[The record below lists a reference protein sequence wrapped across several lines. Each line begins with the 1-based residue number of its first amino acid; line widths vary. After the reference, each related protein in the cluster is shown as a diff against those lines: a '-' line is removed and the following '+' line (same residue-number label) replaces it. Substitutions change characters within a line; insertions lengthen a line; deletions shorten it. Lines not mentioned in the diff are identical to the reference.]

1 MLHWLHSWLHN
12 VIFYAKGVMGLL
24 KVPDVCT
31 FSQEYFDIHDYQVS
45 KGGDGYPSHFY
56 TYKCYHCGKEY
67 GI

>member
-1 MLHWLHSWLHN
+1 
-12 VIFYAKGVMGLL
+12 MGLL